1 MIKRNHQQ
9 EHAYIFLISNSV
21 VGRFTYFQMDVPIF
35 LQQFLNGS
43 PKAACRAFTKLKN
56 HRKTLLNQ
64 LHVQVPM
71 PIGLCF
77 S

>member
-21 VGRFTYFQMDVPIF
+21 VDLRILRWMCPFFYNN
-35 LQQFLNGS
+35 FLNGS

-71 PIGLCF
+71 PIVPCF